1 MTISSISR
9 LNLHWDSLIQAL
21 SKNAKDPD
29 KALTVLRDC
38 LKVKGILPSSYTFS
52 SLIRSFSS
60 QGKLDRAIEVL
71 ELMTDE
77 KINYPLDNFVCSSVI
92 SGFVRIG
99 KPELAL
105 GFYENAANSAALKSN
120 IATYTALL
128 SAYCRLGRNAEVNEL
143 VSRIEKDQ
151 LAFDVVFY
159 SCWMNESLRDGDF
172 KKAIEKYREM
182 EKRNIKSDTIQHTT
196 LVHGFAKEGHVEK
209 TVGFLNKMKK
219 EGLKPDLV
227 TYTAIMRGFC
237 QKGKTEE
244 ALAVFKLV
252 EDLGIILD
260 EFAYATLIDGLCVR
274 GDFDLVFHLLD
285 DMEKKDIRAS
295 VVTYNT
301 VINGLC
307 RAGRT
312 SEAEEISKS
321 ILGDVVTYST
331 LLHAYIEEE
340 NAMGVLETK
349 QRLEEAGIH
358 FDVVMCNILIKALFM
373 VGAFADALATYD
385 GMPEHELAADSVTYC
400 TLIDGYCKVG
410 RISEAIEIFDEF
422 RKTSIPSVACYNCL
436 IYGLCKKGMVDMAIE
451 VFIELDDR
459 GLHSDAGMH
468 TVLLKATVEEK
479 GAAGVLDLIQRCDIL
494 RPELF
499 DILCNKSISFLCK
512 KGFPEAACDVYVV
525 MKRKG
530 SVVTRKSYYSIL
542 EVLIHNGNKWQVQ
555 PILSTFLRT
564 CGVVEP
570 KVSTILVQYLC
581 MKDANYALRF
591 FEKIRE
597 CGWTTAT
604 IPVTVFDNLT
614 KNGRVLDAYKLI
626 RGTEDNLPRMD
637 VVDYSII
644 VDRLCK
650 GGHIR
655 KALDLCEF
663 ARKKGITLSIVT
675 YNSVINGL
683 CRLGC
688 LVEAFRLFDSLKKIN
703 VAPSEITYAIL
714 IDILTKEGHLV
725 DARKLFERMVLL
737 GLKPSTRVY
746 NLLINGYCKMGQ
758 MLEGLKLLLDLEV
771 KCLKPDEFTVSAVIN
786 GFCRNGD
793 MEAALE
799 SYFDFK
805 RKGHLPDFLG
815 FMYLLSGLCSKGRL
829 EESRSI
835 LREMLQTQSVINLL
849 NKVETDVQTE
859 SMEQFLF
866 FLCEQGR
873 IQETITVLNEV
884 GSMFFPVERWR
895 TGASRGPEKL
905 KEIYDSKAFGIAAS
919 KSLLSSYDT
928 DMNIK
933 SSDAES
939 TVKNYAEEYNR
950 SQLCDFDSYYDQL
963 ASLCA
968 KGELLEANKLAK
980 MLTC

>member
-1 MTISSISR
+1 M
-9 LNLHWDSLIQAL
+9 
-21 SKNAKDPD
+21 
-29 KALTVLRDC
+29 
-38 LKVKGILPSSYTFS
+38 
-52 SLIRSFSS
+52 
-60 QGKLDRAIEVL
+60 
-71 ELMTDE
+71 
-77 KINYPLDNFVCSSVI
+77 
-92 SGFVRIG
+92 
-99 KPELAL
+99 
-105 GFYENAANSAALKSN
+105 
-120 IATYTALL
+120 
-128 SAYCRLGRNAEVNEL
+128 
-143 VSRIEKDQ
+143 
-151 LAFDVVFY
+151 
-159 SCWMNESLRDGDF
+159 
-172 KKAIEKYREM
+172 
-182 EKRNIKSDTIQHTT
+182 
-196 LVHGFAKEGHVEK
+196 
-209 TVGFLNKMKK
+209 
-219 EGLKPDLV
+219 
-227 TYTAIMRGFC
+227 
-237 QKGKTEE
+237 
-244 ALAVFKLV
+244 V

-260 EFAYATLIDGLCVR
+260 EFAYVTLIDGLCVR

-373 VGAFADALATYD
+373 VGAFTDALATYD
-385 GMPEHELAADSVTYC
+385 GMPEHELAADSVTYY

-451 VFIELDDR
+451 VFIELNDR
-459 GLHSDAGMH
+459 DLNSDAGMH

-479 GAAGVLDLIQRCDIL
+479 GAAGVLELTQRCDIL

-499 DILCNKSISFLCK
+499 DILCNIRKA
-512 KGFPEAACDVYVV
+512 FPEAACDAYVV
-525 MKRKG
+525 MKGKG

-644 VDRLCK
+644 VDCLSK

-663 ARKKGITLSIVT
+663 ARKNIVT

-683 CRLGC
+683 CHQGC

-714 IDILTKEGHLV
+714 IGILNKEGHL

-746 NLLINGYCKMGQ
+746 NLLSNGYCKMGQ
-758 MLEGLKLLLDLEV
+758 MQEGLKLLLDLEL
-771 KCLKPDEFTVSAVIN
+771 KCLKPDEFTASAVIN
-786 GFCRNGD
+786 
-793 MEAALE
+793 
-799 SYFDFK
+799 
-805 RKGHLPDFLG
+805 
-815 FMYLLSGLCSKGRL
+815 
-829 EESRSI
+829 
-835 LREMLQTQSVINLL
+835 
-849 NKVETDVQTE
+849 
-859 SMEQFLF
+859 
-866 FLCEQGR
+866 
-873 IQETITVLNEV
+873 
-884 GSMFFPVERWR
+884 
-895 TGASRGPEKL
+895 
-905 KEIYDSKAFGIAAS
+905 
-919 KSLLSSYDT
+919 
-928 DMNIK
+928 
-933 SSDAES
+933 
-939 TVKNYAEEYNR
+939 
-950 SQLCDFDSYYDQL
+950 
-963 ASLCA
+963 
-968 KGELLEANKLAK
+968 
-980 MLTC
+980 